1 MCLTSLKITLLNYIM
16 IINDAFI
23 TKEEINSKK
32 LSVIIE
38 NGLTL
43 TDLAKSANNMFG
55 KILVLVYLIVIL
67 SIVNGTFLGLN
78 VVKAFSTL
86 EPGLI
91 LTSITGFTI
100 ACIGI
105 ITLRTY
111 ACIGQHLCEAYSVV
125 NDRLSKVLMLDGI
138 CDKQRRELEF
148 LVTRFSIRSPIRPL
162 DMFDMNYANCAVLNN
177 IMFTYTI
184 ILMQFKGY

>member
-1 MCLTSLKITLLNYIM
+1 M
-16 IINDAFI
+16 
-23 TKEEINSKK
+23 EHPKK

-86 EPGLI
+86 EPGLV